1 MLQHKLY
8 LELFIFIK
16 VLSYLCINILSHSL
30 DLRQIR
36 KVSLICLYLSP
47 EL

>member
-1 MLQHKLY
+1 MFQHKLY
-8 LELFIFIK
+8 LKLFIFIK
-16 VLSYLCINILSHSL
+16 ILSYLCINILSHSL
-30 DLRQIR
+30 DLHQIL